1 MGSRISSFLDNDSV
15 FGRMMSRCAI
25 IIGANLMFVVF
36 SLPVIT
42 IGSGLAALFYVMLK
56 TLHSDDS
63 LNPFK
68 TFWKGFVMNLK
79 QGILCFLGF
88 SAAAVMLV
96 LDIRFCNSAG
106 GVWDIFKYACYA
118 LLILLLILAVY
129 LMPVMAAFE
138 DTIPHLLRNAFFF
151 AARRPWKILI
161 AAAVAVI
168 PVVVTVIDTHMRPL
182 YGFLWT
188 TCGFGLIAMMI
199 SELLIKDIEQY
210 LPKEDTDEETLLPDK
225 ENTAGR
231 SQREILREMKKLDQ

>member
-1 MGSRISSFLDNDSV
+1 
-15 FGRMMSRCAI
+15 
-25 IIGANLMFVVF
+25 MFVVF

-42 IGSGLAALFYVMLK
+42 IGPGLAALFYVMLK

-68 TFWKGFVMNLK
+68 PFWKGFVMNLK

-199 SELLIKDIEQY
+199 SELLIKDIERF
-210 LPKEDTDEETLLPDK
+210 LPSEETDEETLLTDK
-225 ENTAGR
+225 EKTAEK
-231 SQREILREMKKLDQ
+231 SQRKILEEMKKLDQ